1 MITATQSPPQTKG
14 NIETPVGTTLDYD
27 APVRPV
33 SPRGTPVWRLA
44 ESYPPQGA
52 WDDADYFALDVE
64 GERIE
69 LVDGCLEF
77 LTMPIRRHE
86 SLAVKLFKKLDRL
99 LGEDNVYPSGYK
111 LQIRNRVPRRRNDY
125 RQPDIIASI
134 DGRGFGPRFA
144 TAATLVVE
152 ILSHEK
158 ADHERDLVEKRR
170 DYAEA
175 GVLEYWVVDPEAKTV
190 LLLRLDGEAYAEVG
204 TIGPGQTVVSEA
216 VAGFEVDVTELF
228 DTPAAS

>member
-1 MITATQSPPQTKG
+1 MSTATLTPPPQADSKTASSPDAF
-14 NIETPVGTTLDYD
+14 ETESE
-27 APVRPV
+27 APPLR
-33 SPRGTPVWRLA
+33 RGRPVWRLA
-44 ESYPPQGA
+44 QTFPEQGD
-52 WDDADYFALDVE
+52 WNDADYLALDVK

-86 SLAVKLFKKLDRL
+86 SLAIKLFKKLDQL

-111 LQIRNRVPRRRNDY
+111 LQIRNRVPRQRNDY
-125 RQPDIIASI
+125 RLPDVIASI
-134 DGRGFGPRFA
+134 GGEGFGPRFA
-144 TAATLVVE
+144 SAATLVVE
-152 ILSHEK
+152 VMSHEA

-175 GVLEYWVVDPEAKTV
+175 GVPEYWVVDPEARTV

-204 TIGPGQTVVSEA
+204 TFGPGQTVVSEA
-216 VAGFEVDVTELF
+216 VEGFEVDVTELF